1 MGDTDTSQSVRGKG
15 WVTFDDTGESQASTV
30 SAASTPRRLSH
41 SESDTPG
48 SLEVSDACVIVVSG
62 QSAMCIDMD
71 LDMEGIGKCKSSV
84 RGEW

>member
-30 SAASTPRRLSH
+30 SAASTPRRLSSH

-48 SLEVSDACVIVVSG
+48 SLEVSGVGDIVVSR
-62 QSAMCIDMD
+62 QSAMCMIWILYGRDK
-71 LDMEGIGKCKSSV
+71 EVSIQC
-84 RGEW
+84 RG